1 MRWQWSLVT
10 NNTPNRAALCP
21 VTTVIASG
29 LVTCYTYAVAAMEV
43 AVRVGKHLR
52 SRRMPWQALCH
63 ILNQRGFTNG
73 IRVLVLGRST
83 LTLEWG
89 SAKHPERTSATHVA
103 KTSVTQR
110 NHEPVSSMKR
120 TAAVSWSSTHVARGC
135 MRLVCVDGQHDQV
148 LVGELASACVRLEA
162 LPLAEHL
169 PFA

>member
-1 MRWQWSLVT
+1 
-10 NNTPNRAALCP
+10 
-21 VTTVIASG
+21 
-29 LVTCYTYAVAAMEV
+29 MEV
-43 AVRVGKHLR
+43 AVRVGKHFR

-103 KTSVTQR
+103 KASVTQR

-120 TAAVSWSSTHVARGC
+120 TAAVSWYSFRSCWSRIHAAGLCRRTARPSSCRRTRMRLRRASGTAANTTPYIRQRKLVAMARG
-135 MRLVCVDGQHDQV
+135 RDNLTGTT
-148 LVGELASACVRLEA
+148 ST
-162 LPLAEHL
+162 P
-169 PFA
+169 